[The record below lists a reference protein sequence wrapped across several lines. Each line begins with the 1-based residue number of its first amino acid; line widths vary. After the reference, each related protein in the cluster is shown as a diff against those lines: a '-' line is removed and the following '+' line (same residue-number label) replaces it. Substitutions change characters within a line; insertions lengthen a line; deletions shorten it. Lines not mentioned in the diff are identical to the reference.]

1 MINNMKASSD
11 KKKLLFVFIGIFLLF
26 VAGVFSYAYVAG
38 HVDHSCEE
46 EDCAICRSI
55 DFCLSASLKKTII
68 TSFLFVEEM
77 ILLYEL
83 CRQIKTN
90 QRCISS
96 LNPVSG
102 NIRLNN

>member
-1 MINNMKASSD
+1 MAVECI
-11 KKKLLFVFIGIFLLF
+11 

-38 HVDHSCEE
+38 HVDHKCEE

-83 CRQIKTN
+83 CRQIKTD